1 MGLASKDLCKES
13 CNENSRISAR
23 KRKFRKESCKKSA
36 TFPQSNQLEAMYH
49 GLSFI
54 LHIAM
59 PPVACSD
66 DESSAV
72 IDDAVVDVSSMPHN
86 LLKRAHDEVES
97 PGGEMPPQTRVRTDG
112 TGASSSHEAVDDELA
127 SVLDLKAGIEDMLVI
142 LNSKEMDAIIMKLE
156 LDAIIMLKELE
167 NRMRVGDHSFEAFH
181 RQYTELAA
189 RYYRLAANGLLPISP
204 KQ

>member
-1 MGLASKDLCKES
+1 MKTRGSLQENASFARKPVQ
-13 CNENSRISAR
+13 NFRSRINS
-23 KRKFRKESCKKSA
+23 KHF
-36 TFPQSNQLEAMYH
+36 H

-97 PGGEMPPQTRVRTDG
+97 PDGEMPPQTRVRTDG

-127 SVLDLKAGIEDMLVI
+127 SVLDLKAGIEDMLV
-142 LNSKEMDAIIMKLE
+142 MFAIRLCYVADVLLGKG
-156 LDAIIMLKELE
+156 AYGK
-167 NRMRVGDHSFEAFH
+167 AFVD
-181 RQYTELAA
+181 EC
-189 RYYRLAANGLLPISP
+189 
-204 KQ
+204 